1 MHGAPVQQPAHGV
14 HDRGV
19 EDVVSGETVPARE
32 GAEPAAADVAAEAHG
47 GARAR
52 GEREG
57 AAGRADGVVELA
69 DRQAGSG
76 PRLRASGVDGDAA
89 VGGEVEHG
97 EAASVGGG
105 GGVGEGLVVVVA
117 AARADADAVPAAAAH
132 GGLRVGHLGRRDEG
146 YRPRGVRRR
155 GVAEVT
161 DGGQQEGGVGRG
173 CRGLDEASRDVRGEA
188 GNEFI
193 SAGIESQRE
202 NVVLLESRMP
212 RVRMRKCKIVAGVLA
227 ILVCVSGN
235 YGDGI

>member
-105 GGVGEGLVVVVA
+105 EGRS
-117 AARADADAVPAAAAH
+117 ARWPAR
-132 GGLRVGHLGRRDEG
+132 GP
-146 YRPRGVRRR
+146 PR
-155 GVAEVT
+155 
-161 DGGQQEGGVGRG
+161 
-173 CRGLDEASRDVRGEA
+173 S
-188 GNEFI
+188 
-193 SAGIESQRE
+193 
-202 NVVLLESRMP
+202 P
-212 RVRMRKCKIVAGVLA
+212 R
-227 ILVCVSGN
+227 
-235 YGDGI
+235 